1 MNSDNLKR
9 REKLIGDYLKLL
21 NIKVENR
28 EIILQKENITFH
40 FHLFQRSIET
50 YLSEC
55 SQCTLD
61 CNKSLELYLEAPPA
75 LDLDVTELESEDL
88 VLLAQIKKIA
98 EDLLPLS
105 IEDIQERIKRRLHV
119 LNFGLI
125 GFDQVGK
132 TTLFELLPGK
142 PKKVGELLNTYIK
155 EITSFPPLKVKV
167 YDYGNPLMEN
177 LASNSPA
184 PLLLE
189 KLRHFYMFIIVTD
202 SSAQDIM
209 AIKQFLI
216 PKLKK
221 MSPYA
226 AFIVLANKQ
235 DLPNRLST
243 SLIETILGER
253 TYPISAIS
261 PESKDF
267 FNNLINEIIL
277 LRQDQMREF
286 KCPFL

>member
-1 MNSDNLKR
+1 VNSDNLKR

-28 EIILQKENITFH
+28 EVILQKENITFH

-142 PKKVGELLNTYIK
+142 PKKVGELLNTYTK

-189 KLRHFYMFIIVTD
+189 KLRRFYMFIIVSD

-253 TYPISAIS
+253 TYPISAIKL
-261 PESKDF
+261 ESKDF

-277 LRQDQMREF
+277 LRQDQIREF

>member
-1 MNSDNLKR
+1 VNSDNLKR

-28 EIILQKENITFH
+28 EVILQKENITFH

>member
-28 EIILQKENITFH
+28 EVILQKENITFH